1 MKIRKAE
8 AAAFLLVLISFGAA
22 FYFYNCG
29 IMPERFASHWNI
41 HGQVDGYMPKF
52 WGLFLMPFIS
62 LGMVVMF
69 FFLPRIDP
77 LKKNIEEFRK
87 YYDWFIIIILLFLI
101 YIYKLTILWN
111 LNYRFNMGQMLTPAF
126 AGIFFYSGI
135 LIEKAKTNWF
145 IGIKTPW
152 TLSSKTVWEK
162 THYLGGKL
170 FKISAIICLAGLAFP
185 GYTFYFVI
193 VPVILSAIY
202 IIYYS
207 YAEYEKEKK

>member
-8 AAAFLLVLISFGAA
+8 IFAFLLVLISFMAA
-22 FYFYNCG
+22 FYFYN
-29 IMPERFASHWNI
+29 IMPERLASHWNI
-41 HGQVDGYMPKF
+41 RGEADGYMSKF

-62 LGMVVMF
+62 LGMVILLLI
-69 FFLPRIDP
+69 LPKIDP

-87 YYDWFIIIILLFLI
+87 YYDWFVIIILLFFI

-126 AGIFFYSGI
+126 AGLFFYSGI
-135 LIEKAKTNWF
+135 LMEKAKRNWF

-152 TLSSKTVWEK
+152 TLSSETVWEK

-170 FKISAIICLAGLAFP
+170 FKISAILCLVGLAFP
-185 GYTFYFVI
+185 DYAFYFVI
-193 VPVILSAIY
+193 VPIILSALY
-202 IIYYS
+202 VVYYS
-207 YAEYEKEKK
+207 YAEYSKEHK